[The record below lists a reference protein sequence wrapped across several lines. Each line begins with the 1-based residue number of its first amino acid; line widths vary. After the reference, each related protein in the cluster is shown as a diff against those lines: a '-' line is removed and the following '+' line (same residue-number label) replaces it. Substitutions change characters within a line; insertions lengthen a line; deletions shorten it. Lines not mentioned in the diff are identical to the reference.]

1 MRSAYHRLKWY
12 YGYIVKQCCEHTGY
26 SALEMDT
33 IFRSY
38 FLPPDVPT
46 LHLLSDD
53 QMRDYNLHC
62 EAYAA
67 ERIGVVV
74 TGPDDARHY
83 KAA

>member
-1 MRSAYHRLKWY
+1 
-12 YGYIVKQCCEHTGY
+12 
-26 SALEMDT
+26 MDT